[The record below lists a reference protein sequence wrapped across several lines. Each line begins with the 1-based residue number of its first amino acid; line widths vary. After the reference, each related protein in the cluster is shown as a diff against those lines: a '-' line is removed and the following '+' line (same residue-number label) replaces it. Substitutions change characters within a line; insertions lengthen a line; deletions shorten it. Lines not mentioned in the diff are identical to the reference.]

1 MSESKMSKE
10 FFLEA
15 SKCKSADE
23 LIALCKGKGVDL
35 SKEAA
40 EQFLAQVSEGE
51 LSLDRIDEV
60 SGGQFC
66 VDAVSIPCVAVGVC

>member
-1 MSESKMSKE
+1 M
-10 FFLEA
+10 
-15 SKCKSADE
+15 
-23 LIALCKGKGVDL
+23 DL

-66 VDAVSIPCVAVGVC
+66 VAAVSIPCVAVGV